1 MYRSA
6 AAVAAAL
13 LNLGKIF
20 VEPGNKLGSHP
31 SKFVSAKKC
40 DVYIAEIL
48 QLCYISQQDID
59 GEKGLRYSTHRG
71 KGRIIPES
79 QN

>member
-1 MYRSA
+1 MPRRF
-6 AAVAAAL
+6 L
-13 LNLGKIF
+13 KIIKL
-20 VEPGNKLGSHP
+20 GNKIGFLP
-31 SKFVSAKKC
+31 SKPVSASKC